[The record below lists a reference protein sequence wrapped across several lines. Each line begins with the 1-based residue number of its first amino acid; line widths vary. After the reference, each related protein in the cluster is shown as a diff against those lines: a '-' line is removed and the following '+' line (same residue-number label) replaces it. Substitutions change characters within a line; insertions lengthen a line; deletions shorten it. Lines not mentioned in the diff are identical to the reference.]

1 MEAGLGIKETIKQL
15 RAIRPLNN
23 FATTT
28 LRGLFTVTGLQSEFL
43 IKHLPRTGV
52 TAVKLP
58 NSTTLKLYADREHWI
73 SNQLFWRGWQGYESD
88 MTGLFY
94 ELAQSARTV
103 FDVGAHAGFY
113 SVMAGLANPRVK
125 VFAFEPMKRVFDSL
139 ERNVKLNGL
148 GNIECFNAAV
158 GATSGIQEFYFPDQ
172 DQPISSSL
180 RSEMLEATFPEGSI
194 KHVPVSVVTLD
205 EFVAG
210 KGIVEVDLIKLD
222 TERTE
227 HDVLAGAVNLLKRDR
242 PDIICEVWPDAGNG
256 WQIEEI
262 LGPLGYRFFHLL
274 PEGPVECSEIVGSQ
288 ESLNY
293 FFTIDPQ
300 WQTPKILRGESNST
314 IDLARTNG

>member
-1 MEAGLGIKETIKQL
+1 M
-15 RAIRPLNN
+15 RPLNN

-28 LRGLFTVTGLQSEFL
+28 LRGLFAVTGRQSEFL

-58 NSTTLKLYADREHWI
+58 NGRILKLDSDREHWI
-73 SNQLFWRGWQGYESD
+73 PNQLFWRGWEGYEPE

-103 FDVGAHAGFY
+103 VDVGAHAGFY
-113 SVMAGLANPRVK
+113 SLMAGLANPQAK
-125 VFAFEPMKRVFDSL
+125 IFAFEPMKQVFDAM
-139 ERNVKLNGL
+139 EQNVKLNGL
-148 GNIECFNAAV
+148 ENIECFNVAV

-180 RSEMLEATFPEGSI
+180 LGDVLFATFPPGSI

-205 EFVAG
+205 EFVAE
-210 KGIVEVDLIKLD
+210 KRVVDVDLIKLD

-227 HDVLAGAVNLLKRDR
+227 HDVLAGAVNLLQRDR

-256 WQIEEI
+256 KDIEAI
-262 LGPLGYRFFHLL
+262 LRPLGYRFFHLRSDCA
-274 PEGPVECSEIVGSQ
+274 VESEHIRGSEQ
-288 ESLNY
+288 FLNY
-293 FFTIDPQ
+293 LFTTRPMTHEQ
-300 WQTPKILRGESNST
+300 
-314 IDLARTNG
+314 